1 LEGSKIW
8 EGLDSPPDGR
18 SWTVGGVFSVPIGNH
33 TARGNYRRDKLFV
46 RQQEQRLMKVKQDAM
61 LGVRLAVH
69 SLASNRILVESTK
82 QARILEQANVA
93 AEEKRLKIGVTT
105 AQNVLDKQ
113 EDLTAAQ
120 AREVRAQVDFERSLV
135 NLQVAEGT
143 LLENMN
149 LVPSTAAVTEDDPGF
164 FKSLL
169 GPGVD
174 K

>member
-1 LEGSKIW
+1 MGFKAA
-8 EGLDSPPDGR
+8 
-18 SWTVGGVFSVPIGNH
+18 IG
-33 TARGNYRRDKLFV
+33 
-46 RQQEQRLMKVKQDAM
+46 QAM
-61 LGVRLAVH
+61 
-69 SLASNRILVESTK
+69 EK
-82 QARILEQANVA
+82 ANVA

-149 LVPSTAAVTEDDPGF
+149 LVPSTAAVREDDPGF

-169 GPGVD
+169 GPGAD